1 MKRLYLISVI
11 LLTACSDDNQIIKDF
26 ENQLHHD
33 RDYNCSSLNVSTF
46 KIHNISPDTYQL
58 KGELTFTEDTY
69 SSITSIGT
77 RFIDEDR
84 PLLFI
89 KKTGHRG
96 DKIPFAAQITKGVKK
111 YHIQAL
117 RKYDPQ
123 SDTYSASVNSACG
136 MPLRLYSEGD
146 YQIYILNSDDYHSK
160 IKSINSYLDN
170 IKNEIKSAQDIQKTK
185 DDQYVKDNKDVRYEG
200 DLNKYELALQE
211 QKVLTDKYFELK
223 RENENHI
230 GELRYKTEVINR
242 ALDFLKSK
250 SDE

>member
-1 MKRLYLISVI
+1 MQKLYLLPLI

-26 ENQLHHD
+26 ESQLHND
-33 RDYNCSSLNVSTF
+33 NNYNCPSLNVSSF
-46 KIHNISPDTYQL
+46 KVRNISPDTYQL

-69 SSITSIGT
+69 SSVTSIGT
-77 RFIDEDR
+77 RFIDEDK

-96 DKIPFAAQITKGVKK
+96 DKIPFAAQISKGVKK
-111 YHIQAL
+111 YHIQEL

-136 MPLRLYSEGD
+136 LPLHLYSEGD
-146 YQIYILNSDDYHSK
+146 YQIYILNSADYQSK
-160 IKSINSYLDN
+160 IKSINSHLDN

-185 DDQYVKDNKDVRYEG
+185 DGQYIKDSKDVRYEG
-200 DLNKYELALQE
+200 DINKYELALQE

-223 RENENHI
+223 RKNENYI
-230 GELRYKTEVINR
+230 GELRYKTETINR
-242 ALDFLKSK
+242 TLEFLKSSLDK
-250 SDE
+250 